1 MAGCRACGPAPCFI
15 LTWSCRDARQ
25 AANGLDPVARAAR
38 RGLGSGTG
46 WLWAKTVNLHD
57 FHRNLLRATQCHIMP
72 EPAAEGGWPWNE
84 YAPPKLPPP
93 PPVASGHRPSIGHA
107 TRSFGLFPAC
117 NHGVRR
123 DHGFSTAPGAGVVVA
138 RASHLL
144 VGTAPRHQS
153 WVLRIYPCNTILHM
167 KHASMATHQKAARR
181 APRLLRRRPSRAPIA
196 QASQSAEQCHTRAH
210 EQSLPRAPRYLW
222 PSNRRGSHKACSR
235 PNRRWQI
242 RPVESERHTHY
253 GIANDDDT
261 RVRRA
266 SWEACH
272 VQWFEIKTFLR
283 CAADRLAT

>member
-46 WLWAKTVNLHD
+46 WLWAKTVNFHD
-57 FHRNLLRATQCHIMP
+57 FHRNLFRATQCHIMP

-196 QASQSAEQCHTRAH
+196 QASESAAVPHQGSRTESAHSPSVLVAQQPAWQS
-210 EQSLPRAPRYLW
+210 
-222 PSNRRGSHKACSR
+222 
-235 PNRRWQI
+235 
-242 RPVESERHTHY
+242 
-253 GIANDDDT
+253 
-261 RVRRA
+261 
-266 SWEACH
+266 
-272 VQWFEIKTFLR
+272 
-283 CAADRLAT
+283 